1 MSNGTDREHAARR
14 EIPPTAATSQ
24 HQQHQQ
30 QIALLLAFQDAI
42 NRGDHEAAAA
52 LFAPEGCI
60 TEEGVHYPSVRDV
73 CDVLAY
79 LAGSQAQLTLGDF
92 ALTADGV
99 ACTYHEVNALDR
111 AVGYGGSSRRA
122 EATFTSNWIAALVIA
137 PLAWAERQ
145 RTLQLV
151 EPFFSWLKA
160 QHPEEWA
167 AMSQLS
173 YESGATLVR
182 LARVWAASG
191 GRRSANE

>member
-1 MSNGTDREHAARR
+1 MSNGTDREHAAGRK
-14 EIPPTAATSQ
+14 IPPTAATSQ

-42 NRGDHEAAAA
+42 NLGDHETAAA
-52 LFAPEGCI
+52 LFTPEDCI
-60 TEEGVHYPSVRDV
+60 TDEGVHYRSVR
-73 CDVLAY
+73 DVLAY

-92 ALTADGV
+92 ALTADGG
-99 ACTYHEVNALDR
+99 ACTYHEVNALDQ

-151 EPFFSWLKA
+151 EPFFSWFKA

-173 YESGATLVR
+173 YESGATLAW